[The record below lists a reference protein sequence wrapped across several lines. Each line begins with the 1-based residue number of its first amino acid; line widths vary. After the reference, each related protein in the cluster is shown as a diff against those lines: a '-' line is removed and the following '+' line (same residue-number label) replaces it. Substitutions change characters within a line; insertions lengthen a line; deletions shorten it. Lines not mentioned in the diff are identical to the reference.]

1 MDLPTITAS
10 ELSSELV
17 ILDVRE
23 QNEWDDGHVPG
34 AIHIPMGE
42 VPARYGE
49 LPEGADLV
57 VMCHLGGR
65 SAQVTQW
72 LIAQGVPCRNL
83 DGGIVEYA
91 KAGLPIE
98 N

>member
-10 ELSSELV
+10 ELSDDLV

-42 VPARYGE
+42 VPARYAE

-65 SAQVTQW
+65 SAQVTEW
-72 LIAQGVPCRNL
+72 LNAQGVPARNL

-98 N
+98 K